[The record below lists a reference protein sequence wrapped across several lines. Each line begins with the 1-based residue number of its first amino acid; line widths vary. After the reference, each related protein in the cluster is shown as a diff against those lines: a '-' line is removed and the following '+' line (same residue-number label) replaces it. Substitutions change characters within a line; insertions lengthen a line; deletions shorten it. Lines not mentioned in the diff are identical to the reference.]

1 MAWYES
7 ERKGRGQERMRFAGK
22 VLLRHAADLTLK
34 SSPFMGVTLAGN
46 RCEMLPVRHRSI
58 TGEPSIEPK
67 SLPGDRKV
75 GALSFGDGVTAG
87 SWG

>member
-22 VLLRHAADLTLK
+22 VLLPHATDLMLK
-34 SSPFMGVTLAGN
+34 SSPLMGVTLAGN
-46 RCEMLPVRHRSI
+46 RCEMLPVRHRST
-58 TGEPSIEPK
+58 TGDRVEPK